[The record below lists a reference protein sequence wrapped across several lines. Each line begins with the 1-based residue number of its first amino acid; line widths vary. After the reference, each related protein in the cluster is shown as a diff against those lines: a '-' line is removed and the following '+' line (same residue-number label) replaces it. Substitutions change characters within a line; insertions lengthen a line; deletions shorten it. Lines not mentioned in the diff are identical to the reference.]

1 MFIFNMFNHI
11 WDDDWNGQGWLNH
24 QRVLHLPTNSSFG
37 LLSRVSH
44 GRTWFNSM
52 NNPGRL
58 LVERDDGFLVPSGF
72 WFSHSKTLP
81 ILSNSVGY
89 FLLWFFFGFV
99 SLYPICLMLIVFTCC
114 MTCIIEHPSIAPLLL
129 GQSIFLL
136 VRSSSS
142 TPKKWLNLH
151 IKKLTI
157 QWCISPSSFFPIFLT
172 FPLRMNALKS
182 NLWFRIGSIHELGTQ
197 CFLILYNTI
206 FGCI

>member
-1 MFIFNMFNHI
+1 MIELFFLVSFRFIMFIFNMFNHI
-11 WDDDWNGQGWLNH
+11 WDDDWNGQGWRNH

-58 LVERDDGFLVPSGF
+58 LVQRDDGFLVPSGF
-72 WFSHSKTLP
+72 WFSHSKMLP
-81 ILSNSVGY
+81 ILLVTFCYEKKGLSVSIPY
-89 FLLWFFFGFV
+89 VW
-99 SLYPICLMLIVFTCC
+99 CLNFTCC
-114 MTCIIEHPSIAPLLL
+114 MTCIIEQHPSIAPLLL
-129 GQSIFLL
+129 VQSIFLL

-157 QWCISPSSFFPIFLT
+157 QWCISPSSFFPFFDLPPQNECPQIE
-172 FPLRMNALKS
+172 PLV
-182 NLWFRIGSIHELGTQ
+182 
-197 CFLILYNTI
+197 
-206 FGCI
+206 